1 MPRKG
6 AVDVPRFSGSP
17 DDLLRCPAVQYLK
30 HDLYSLIDKQK
41 MVKIDSYEALLDYW
55 LHFTKVVAHLR
66 VMSQLSSIKKD
77 DLFLKGIPL
86 GVEGS
91 AHHKR
96 PVEGLRGP
104 VQSQDARVES
114 HEGSGE
120 MQRDLQDSL
129 KLSKAPG
136 ESSRGQALEV
146 DSIEVAVA
154 ELSCSPLVE
163 GQWQPLTAELQ
174 GEHIQAKRE
183 EQSKEELLGTKPSVE
198 LEVTEAKGDSPVPQ
212 SKYFHSSSSPC
223 TNIPPQNPPNEPR
236 EALDETRTVERPVEP
251 AVCALEVLKPPLEPK
266 DDLHEAPEQAGSCKV
281 EEVKQKIEAEM
292 QSKGWTQSLGV
303 ETCATSPSVLSQPAK
318 RSGATTLCVND
329 AHSLAP
335 HTCSDAA
342 MKFYAGQG
350 SPLWWVE
357 HKSQVYSN
365 FQHSKTDQEGCLK
378 YQDTKDT
385 LLYGVLHQVFKT
397 TKLGIELKRSP
408 GPHLAL
414 RTSSDLKHAKVFEGS
429 NQLKTPSKLSFRF
442 QGAVVPSMSS
452 TELEGSSLLQQ
463 SVLSLF

>member
-1 MPRKG
+1 
-6 AVDVPRFSGSP
+6 
-17 DDLLRCPAVQYLK
+17 
-30 HDLYSLIDKQK
+30 

-55 LHFTKVVAHLR
+55 LHFTKVVAHLQ

-77 DLFLKGIPL
+77 DLFLKGILL

-136 ESSRGQALEV
+136 ESSRGQALKV

-174 GEHIQAKRE
+174 GEHLQAKRE

-212 SKYFHSSSSPC
+212 SK
-223 TNIPPQNPPNEPR
+223 
-236 EALDETRTVERPVEP
+236 TVERPVEP
-251 AVCALEVLKPPLEPK
+251 AMCALEVLKPPLEPK

-281 EEVKQKIEAEM
+281 EEVKQKIEAKM
-292 QSKGWTQSLGV
+292 RSKGWTQSLGV